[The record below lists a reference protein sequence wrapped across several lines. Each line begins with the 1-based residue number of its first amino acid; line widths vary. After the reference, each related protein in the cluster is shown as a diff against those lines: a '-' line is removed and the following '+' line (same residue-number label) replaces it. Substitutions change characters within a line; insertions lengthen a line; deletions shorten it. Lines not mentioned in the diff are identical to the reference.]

1 MAIQNLSSLYD
12 LVGGFGAEDSGPVAN
27 MSTQTG
33 PAWNI
38 TGPDVVRSNYPFSI
52 PAGSQLHGGPLE
64 NQAGRSLVGPA
75 YYHAYGNSV
84 SVNEPALLD
93 LDGQIPFATHPS
105 ITINPFGNQQL
116 PYRQFGPPD
125 GFY

>member
-12 LVGGFGAEDSGPVAN
+12 LVGAMGDPESAPVAN
-27 MSTQTG
+27 MATQTG
-33 PAWNI
+33 PPWNI
-38 TGPDVVRSNYPFSI
+38 VGPDVVRGLYPFEI

-75 YYHAYGNSV
+75 YYHTYGNST
-84 SVNEPALLD
+84 SVRFPSTLD
-93 LDGQIPFATHPS
+93 LNGVIPFATDDS

-116 PYRQFGPPD
+116 PYNQFGPPD

>member
-12 LVGGFGAEDSGPVAN
+12 LVGGFGAEGSGPVAN
-27 MSTQTG
+27 MENQTG
-33 PAWNI
+33 PPFNI
-38 TGPDVVRSNYPFSI
+38 TGPDVVRGNYPFNI
-52 PAGSQLHGGPLE
+52 PANSQLHGGPLE
-64 NQAGRSLVGPA
+64 NQAGRSLVGPY
-75 YYHAYGNSV
+75 YYHTYGNSTAV
-84 SVNEPALLD
+84 TPPALLD